1 MNGKDN
7 VPVVLRI
14 KCSYDPNVLKV
25 RSCGLS
31 ARPFNGS
38 GQVIQ

>member
-14 KCSYDPNVLKV
+14 KCSYNPTVLKV

-31 ARPFNGS
+31 ARPSNDT